1 MFPCSP
7 SSSSYFLPS
16 FLKVIVRKNNRK
28 EKEEKR
34 VLSLSYIHTHTNTY
48 ILKNIYF
55 QIINVTLYYEATET
69 IKKDRF
75 VLT

>member
-1 MFPCSP
+1 MERTSEKSKPPRVNSTA
-7 SSSSYFLPS
+7 
-16 FLKVIVRKNNRK
+16 K
-28 EKEEKR
+28 E
-34 VLSLSYIHTHTNTY
+34 TNTY

-55 QIINVTLYYEATET
+55 QIINVTVYYEATET